1 MTEVKCEECTMSAL
15 YQKTYRGYL
24 VDHHTPEHPGVG
36 FEKLDA
42 ALSQFTVWGTEA
54 DAVHRG
60 AEA

>member
-1 MTEVKCEECTMSAL
+1 MSAL